1 MTYKTNKSMKKT
13 FYRQNYLLKIMRI
26 SLIQMLMIV
35 GFTQLS
41 FAFDGFGQEVL
52 NRKLTINIK
61 EQKIGAALNQIG
73 KLSGVNFMYSPEL
86 IRSQR
91 KVTFSAKEEKLE
103 AILDNFLTP
112 LQVTYEVSG
121 KQILLKRASAKPST
135 STTESNGSAIKT
147 IQSIDTP
154 VKGKVKDATGGTVPG
169 ATVVLKGSSSVG
181 TTTDAEGVFTL
192 NVPDGSTTLV
202 VSSIGFL
209 TQEIDITNKS
219 MVDITLQSDVKAL
232 SEVVV
237 TGYSSQSKRD
247 ITGAVSTVD
256 ATELTKVAAPNVAQ
270 QLQGRVAGVTV
281 TSNNSP
287 GGEATVRIRGFGT
300 INNNDPLYV
309 IDGVPTKGGLNSI
322 NPNNIE
328 SMQVLKDA
336 SSASIYGSRA
346 ANGVIIITT
355 KKGKA
360 GAPKFTFN
368 SRAGLQTGKVDLDL
382 IKDPQ
387 QFGDLL
393 WTQRKNAGVLTNGNP
408 SHQQYGNGANAVV
421 PDYILA
427 GSSYGLVGRRSKNKS
442 IAVQLQPCRFL
453 PDRKSK

>member
-1 MTYKTNKSMKKT
+1 
-13 FYRQNYLLKIMRI
+13 
-26 SLIQMLMIV
+26 
-35 GFTQLS
+35 
-41 FAFDGFGQEVL
+41 
-52 NRKLTINIK
+52 
-61 EQKIGAALNQIG
+61 
-73 KLSGVNFMYSPEL
+73 
-86 IRSQR
+86 
-91 KVTFSAKEEKLE
+91 
-103 AILDNFLTP
+103 
-112 LQVTYEVSG
+112 LQVSYEVSG
-121 KQILLKRASAKPST
+121 KQILLKRAASRPAINLPEGTGT
-135 STTESNGSAIKT
+135 SIKT
-147 IQSIDTP
+147 IQSIDFQI
-154 VKGKVKDATGGTVPG
+154 KGKVKDATGGTIPG
-169 ATVVLKGSSSVG
+169 ATIVLKGSSSIG
-181 TTTDAEGVFTL
+181 TTTDADGGFAL
-192 NVPDGSTTLV
+192 NIPDGSTTLV

-209 TQEIDITNKS
+209 TQEIDITSKT
-219 MVDITLQSDVKAL
+219 MVEVTLQSDIKSL

-281 TSNNSP
+281 TSNNTP

-355 KKGKA
+355 KKGKV
-360 GAPKFTFN
+360 GAPRFTFN
-368 SRAGLQTGKVDLDL
+368 SRAGFQTGKVDLDL

-408 SHQQYGNGANAVV
+408 SHQQYGNG
-421 PDYILA
+421 P
-427 GSSYGLVGRRSKNKS
+427 YGRGARLHSRRFELR
-442 IAVQLQPCRFL
+442 AF
-453 PDRKSK
+453 

>member
-1 MTYKTNKSMKKT
+1 MKKT
-13 FYRQNYLLKIMRI
+13 LQWPQCLFKIMRI
-26 SLIQMLMIV
+26 SLIQLFIIIQFS
-35 GFTQLS
+35 GLS
-41 FAFDGFGQEVL
+41 LAIDSNAQEVL
-52 NRKLTINIK
+52 SRRLTINIK
-61 EQKIGAALNQIG
+61 EQKIGVALEKLG

-86 IRSQR
+86 IQSQR
-91 KVTFSAKEEKLE
+91 KVNLNAKDEKLE
-103 AILDNFLTP
+103 AILENFLTP
-112 LQVTYEVSG
+112 LKVTYEVSG
-121 KQILLKRASAKPST
+121 KQILLKRIPGPKQNGLQIEGTGTSVQTIKP
-135 STTESNGSAIKT
+135 ALFPI
-147 IQSIDTP
+147 
-154 VKGKVKDATGGTVPG
+154 KGKVLDATGATVPG
-169 ATVVLKGSSSVG
+169 ATIVLKGSSSVG
-181 TTTDAEGVFTL
+181 TTTDGEGSFSL
-192 NVPDGSTTLV
+192 ELPDGSTTLV

-209 TQEIDITNKS
+209 TQEINIANKS
-219 MVDITLQSDVKAL
+219 MIEITLQSDVKSL

-256 ATELTKVAAPNVAQ
+256 TKELTKVSAPNVAQ

-300 INNNDPLYV
+300 VNNNDPLYV

-355 KKGKA
+355 KKGKS
-360 GAPKFTFN
+360 GAPQFSFN
-368 SRAGLQTGKVDLDL
+368 SRFGVQTGKVNLDL
-382 IKDPQ
+382 IIDPQ

-408 SHQQYGNGANAVV
+408 SHPQYGNGPTAIV

-427 GSSYGLVGRRSKNKS
+427 GAQYGLSEGNPATNPSLYNYNRTG
-442 IAVQLQPCRFL
+442 FY
-453 PDRKSK
+453 